1 MKQFF
6 KMAFATVVGI
16 FIFMLISG
24 LLFMM
29 CIIGLVSSSS
39 SSIKP
44 DDNSVFVLNLSGTLE
59 ERSETDLKNSKPKE
73 TDLKN
78 YQFLQIAKKR
88 LLFSMKSFTRL

>member
-44 DDNSVFVLNLSGTLE
+44 DGRVGIRPGQHPGRTF
-59 ERSETDLKNSKPKE
+59 
-73 TDLKN
+73 
-78 YQFLQIAKKR
+78 
-88 LLFSMKSFTRL
+88 

>member
-59 ERSETDLKNSKPKE
+59 ERS
-73 TDLKN
+73 
-78 YQFLQIAKKR
+78 
-88 LLFSMKSFTRL
+88 